1 MVLMEFF
8 FIKELS
14 KNKNTLAYIGSV
26 DNVIAGIIP
35 EELKNR
41 RFNASKVKF
50 GFELGSPQG
59 IYNMGECIVM
69 NSLIYSS
76 RTDKTRKE
84 RDPLMWGPEFVTSGI
99 FLVPSNCEANL
110 EISYCSLDNILKLKD
125 IYSQIYDKVRKP
137 FFIAGCVEF
146 DLLRSH
152 SITYSPIEK
161 ENIFTNE
168 KKYFTEDEHKDRNM
182 NIAFNGVVSD
192 MTNIVESEINK
203 KLKTVLYYNPYNK
216 QNDELISHTHAAILN
231 SPIVEISE
239 VKPNNVKDVIHIM
252 DDSLLRYIKAKIFCI
267 DDIIEY
273 KEEQ

>member
-1 MVLMEFF
+1 MKN
-8 FIKELS
+8 IKINRLS
-14 KNKNTLAYIGSV
+14 KKKNTLAYIGSV
-26 DNVIAGIIP
+26 GNVIAGIIP
-35 EELKNR
+35 EELKSR

-59 IYNMGECIVM
+59 IYNMGECIIM

-76 RTDKTRKE
+76 RTDTTRKD
-84 RDPLMWGPEFVTSGI
+84 RNPLMWGPEFVTSGI
-99 FLVPSNCEANL
+99 FLVPSKCEANL
-110 EISYCSLDNILKLKD
+110 EISYCSLDKIFKLKD
-125 IYSQIYDKVRKP
+125 IYSIIYERVRKP
-137 FFIAGCVEF
+137 FFIAGCIEF
-146 DLLRSH
+146 EQLRSH

-168 KKYFTEDEHKDRNM
+168 KKYYDEEEHKDLNM

-192 MTNIVESEINK
+192 MTNIVENEINE

-216 QNDELISHTHAAILN
+216 QSDELISHTHAAVLN

-252 DDSLLRYIKAKIFCI
+252 DDSVLRYIKAKVFCI
-267 DDIIEY
+267 DNIIEY
-273 KEEQ
+273 KEE

>member
-1 MVLMEFF
+1 MENFR
-8 FIKELS
+8 IKELS

-35 EELKNR
+35 EELKSR

-99 FLVPSNCEANL
+99 FLVPANCEANL

-192 MTNIVESEINK
+192 MTNMVESEINK

-216 QNDELISHTHAAILN
+216 QSDELISHTHAAILN

-252 DDSLLRYIKAKIFCI
+252 DDSLLRYIKAKVFCI

-273 KEEQ
+273 KEE